1 MNVTVVFVAGFWL
14 QGSSWD
20 ETVAPLRDAGYTV
33 LTPTLSGLHSVEEDR
48 SDVSLATHVAE
59 VRELVE
65 SIDPA
70 EQVVLVGHSGG
81 GSIIHAVVDAL
92 PGRIARAIYVD
103 SWPTADGIA
112 INAELP
118 ADGDSVPL
126 PDWDAFGEVD
136 LRDLDDELR
145 ERFRQITVPQP
156 VRVARDEQR
165 LSDPARHDVPIT
177 LIATTFT
184 RDDLDGYIASGH
196 PMFAEFPPATS
207 VTVIELPTGHWPQ
220 FTKPHDLSEALLS
233 ALPR

>member
-14 QGSSWD
+14 PGSSW
-20 ETVAPLRDAGYTV
+20 EEAVAPVRDAGYTV
-33 LTPTLSGLHSVEEDR
+33 LTPTLSGLNSVDDDR
-48 SDVSLATHVAE
+48 SGITLATHVAE

-65 SIDPA
+65 AIDPA

-81 GSIIHAVVDAL
+81 GAIIHAVVDAL

-103 SWPTADGIA
+103 SWPTADGVA

-118 ADGDSVPL
+118 AEGDGVPL

-145 ERFRQITVPQP
+145 EHFRQIAVPQP
-156 VRVARDEQR
+156 VRVARDEQQ
-165 LSDPARHDVPIT
+165 LSDTARYEVPIT

-184 RDDLDGYIASGH
+184 GEELDGYIESGH
-196 PMFAEFPPATS
+196 PMFAEFPPMRS

-220 FTKPHDLSEALLS
+220 LTRPRALADALLT
-233 ALPR
+233 ALPG